1 MCLGFKRLHFH
12 NAPAPE
18 VFISHLLCLAQIVDS
33 AGLFGFF
40 LVFFFF
46 LGKRLLWALFL
57 SLSRPLWLYIQ
68 FLSRKEAKVTNGSL
82 KVSLLYLRL
91 RSKPLNEKISASQ
104 EDCTGRFLTLEKEW
118 LFPISKYQR
127 VWINPHS
134 KVVSPLMR
142 KNGMTLVPSSRLLL
156 YKESQAG
163 DTPGPLYWFKD
174 T

>member
-1 MCLGFKRLHFH
+1 MCLGFERLHFH

-33 AGLFGFF
+33 AGLF
-40 LVFFFF
+40 FFFF
-46 LGKRLLWALFL
+46 LGKRLFWALFL
-57 SLSRPLWLYIQ
+57 SLSRPLWLYLQ
-68 FLSRKEAKVTNGSL
+68 LLSRKEAKVTDGSL

-104 EDCTGRFLTLEKEW
+104 EDCTGRFLSLEKEG

-134 KVVSPLMR
+134 KVVRPLMR
-142 KNGMTLVPSSRLLL
+142 KNGMTLVPSPRLLL